1 MIHNFFKKIGPL
13 ILCKKRKLDVT
24 NIADAVL
31 CYQYVWSQRNQI
43 YCESMIVIDSLM
55 VAMLFGN
62 FKKSKQK

>member
-1 MIHNFFKKIGPL
+1 MIHNFLKKIGPL